1 MSSANTIRAESPSLK
16 SSGEE
21 AEPPRERILA
31 AARELFY
38 RHGIRAVGVDAIAEA
53 ASTNKMTLYRHF
65 ASKDLLVAECLRRW
79 AAETD
84 AAWDE
89 TARAHEGDPRG
100 QLLAWL
106 RYMAEFKLEMAE
118 RGCAFNNA
126 VAELPEKDHP
136 ARRVVEEHK
145 RQSRERFIALCREAG
160 LADPELLADQI
171 FLLCEGA
178 RLSVQSVGR
187 EGPAKRLVEMLQ
199 GLIASHTRP
208 QA

>member
-1 MSSANTIRAESPSLK
+1 MSSTNAIRAENPSER
-16 SSGEE
+16 SSGDG
-21 AEPPRERILA
+21 AERPRERIVA
-31 AARELFY
+31 AARDLFY

-53 ASTNKMTLYRHF
+53 AATNKMTLYRHF

-89 TARAHEGDPRG
+89 NARAHAGDKRG
-100 QLLAWL
+100 QLQAWL
-106 RYMAEFKLEMAE
+106 RYMAEFKLSMAE

-145 RQSRERFIALCREAG
+145 SRSREKIIALCREAG
-160 LADPELLADQI
+160 LADPELLADSL

-178 RLSVQSVGR
+178 RVSVQSVGR
-187 EGPAKRLVEMLQ
+187 EGPAKHLADMLQ
-199 GLIASHTRP
+199 GLIASHTSAR
-208 QA
+208 